1 MARSGAN
8 LILDQVVLN
17 QRLREGWQSALAGLE
32 VSYVG
37 VHCSL
42 VELERR
48 EVARGDR
55 VIGQAR
61 GQFDRV
67 HQGMRYDLE
76 VDSTHDSPKDV
87 ALHVIEQLGLPRMQ
101 PKSPPKQSAERRQTP

>member
-17 QRLREGWQSALAGLE
+17 QRLREDWQTALADLE

-42 VELERR
+42 AELERR

-61 GQFDRV
+61 GQFERV
-67 HQGMRYDLE
+67 HQDMRYDLE
-76 VDSTHDSPKDV
+76 VDSTHASPKVV
-87 ALHVIEQLGLPRMQ
+87 ALRISEQLGLPSMQ
-101 PKSPPKQSAERRQTP
+101 AKNSINQTSERH